1 MCRTLGITP
10 PAANL
15 RSLVIRFASEFITQR
30 YTSNSSNT
38 GNTGNTATVG
48 TAGGPLAAATGAG
61 GPAGGHDDGGGGPL
75 IASRNRHPLMK
86 CAVQLAEL
94 LMRAGIGEGRQNN
107 TLAGMAVWRVWR
119 VWGFTL

>member
-15 RSLVIRFASEFITQR
+15 RSLVIRFASEFIAQR

-38 GNTGNTATVG
+38 ATVG
-48 TAGGPLAAATGAG
+48 AAGGPSTAAAAGAG
-61 GPAGGHDDGGGGPL
+61 APAGGQDDGGGAPPM
-75 IASRNRHPLMK
+75 ASRNRHPLMK

-107 TLAGMAVWRVWR
+107 TLAGMAV
-119 VWGFTL
+119 